1 MKILERWVDD
11 MSVILIVV
19 IGDQVGF
26 GTVGYGMV
34 GLNTASFKSL
44 VSLFKI
50 FISTSE

>member
-1 MKILERWVDD
+1 MKILEHWLDD

-26 GTVGYGMV
+26 GTV